1 MISENTLDTLA
12 TEKNNPASAAIDEMT
27 TVEMMALMNQE
38 DQKVP
43 LSIAPIIPQIAA
55 AVDLIA
61 DRLRRNGRLIYC
73 GAGTSGRL
81 GVLDAAECPP
91 TFGTDPGQVIGL
103 IAGGREAIFHAQEGA
118 EDDEAAA
125 VSDLTAIELTAAD
138 VVVGLSA
145 SGRTPYA
152 VSALRYAR
160 QRGATTVAVASS
172 PASPLAKEADI
183 ALTALPGPEV
193 IAGSTRL
200 KAGTVQKLILNMM
213 STGTMIRLGK
223 VYGNRMV
230 DVQAT
235 NEKLARRALRIVQ
248 EVTGDE
254 EAACQENL
262 NKANG
267 NAKLAILLAL
277 SGLSPEEGKR
287 CLEKSAGR
295 LKAALK
301 SLSHRGGMA

>member
-1 MISENTLDTLA
+1 MIPANTLDALA
-12 TEKNNPASAAIDEMT
+12 TEQNNPASAAIDEMT
-27 TVEMMALMNQE
+27 TLEMMTLINQE
-38 DQKVP
+38 DQKAA
-43 LSIAPIIPQIAA
+43 LSIAPILPQIAA

-61 DRLRRNGRLIYC
+61 ERLQQNGRLIYC

-81 GVLDAAECPP
+81 GILDAAECPP
-91 TFGTDPGQVIGL
+91 TFGTEPGQVVGL
-103 IAGGREAIFHAQEGA
+103 IAGGREAMFQAQEGA

-160 QRGATTVAVASS
+160 QRGAATIAVASS
-172 PASPLAKEADI
+172 PASPLAQEADI
-183 ALTALPGPEV
+183 ALTAFPGPEV

-200 KAGTVQKLILNMM
+200 KAGTVQKLILNML

-230 DVQAT
+230 DLQAT

-248 EVTGDE
+248 EVTGAE
-254 EAACQENL
+254 EKTCQENL
-262 NKANG
+262 RKAEG
-267 NAKLAILLAL
+267 NAKLAIFLAF
-277 SGLSPEEGKR
+277 SGLSPEAGKR
-287 CLEKSAGR
+287 CLQKSAGH
-295 LKAALK
+295 LKTALNK
-301 SLSHRGGMA
+301 LSARGGIA

>member
-91 TFGTDPGQVIGL
+91 TFSTDPGQVMGL

-118 EDDEAAA
+118 EDDEATA

-152 VSALRYAR
+152 VSALHYAHSK
-160 QRGATTVAVASS
+160 GAATVAVASS
-172 PASPLAKEADI
+172 PASPLAKEADV

-200 KAGTVQKLILNMM
+200 KAGTVQKLILNMI

-235 NEKLARRALRIVQ
+235 NEKLARRALRMVQ

-254 EAACQENL
+254 EGICQENL
-262 NKANG
+262 NRANG

>member
-1 MISENTLDTLA
+1 MPANTLDDLA
-12 TEKNNPASAAIDEMT
+12 TEQRNPASAAIDEMT

-38 DQKVP
+38 DQKAA

-55 AVDLIA
+55 AVDLIT

-91 TFGTDPGQVIGL
+91 TFGTDPGQVVGL
-103 IAGGREAIFHAQEGA
+103 IAGGREAMFRAQEGA

-125 VSDLTAIELTAAD
+125 VADLTAIELTAAD

-152 VSALRYAR
+152 VSALHYAHS
-160 QRGATTVAVASS
+160 RGAATVAVASS

>member
-1 MISENTLDTLA
+1 MIPANTLDALA
-12 TEKNNPASAAIDEMT
+12 TEQNNPASAAIDEMT
-27 TVEMMALMNQE
+27 TLEMVTLINQE
-38 DQKVP
+38 DQKAA
-43 LSIAPIIPQIAA
+43 LSIAPILPQIAA

-61 DRLRRNGRLIYC
+61 ERLQQNGRLIYC

-81 GVLDAAECPP
+81 GILDAAECPP
-91 TFGTDPGQVIGL
+91 TFSTEPGQVVGL
-103 IAGGREAIFHAQEGA
+103 IAGGHEAMFQAQEGA

-125 VSDLTAIELTAAD
+125 VSNLTVIELTAAD
-138 VVVGLSA
+138 VIVGLSA

-160 QRGATTVAVASS
+160 QRGAATIAVASS
-172 PASPLAKEADI
+172 LASPLAQEADI
-183 ALTALPGPEV
+183 ALTAFPGPEV

-200 KAGTVQKLILNMM
+200 KAGTVQKLILNML

-230 DVQAT
+230 DLQAT

-254 EAACQENL
+254 EKTCQENL
-262 NKANG
+262 RKAEG
-267 NAKLAILLAL
+267 NAKLAIFLAF
-277 SGLSPEEGKR
+277 SGLSPEAGKR
-287 CLEKSAGR
+287 CLQKSAGH
-295 LKAALK
+295 LKTALNK
-301 SLSHRGGMA
+301 LSARGGIA

>member
-91 TFGTDPGQVIGL
+91 TFSTDPGQVVGL
-103 IAGGREAIFHAQEGA
+103 IAGGREAMFQAQEGA

-125 VSDLTAIELTAAD
+125 VADLTAIELTAAD
-138 VVVGLSA
+138 IVVGLSA

-152 VSALRYAR
+152 VSALHYAHS
-160 QRGATTVAVASS
+160 RGATTVAVASS

-235 NEKLARRALRIVQ
+235 NEKLAHRALRIVQ
-248 EVTGDE
+248 EVTGNE

-301 SLSHRGGMA
+301 SLSHRGGME

>member
-91 TFGTDPGQVIGL
+91 TFGTDPGQVMGL

-152 VSALRYAR
+152 VSALRYAHS
-160 QRGATTVAVASS
+160 RGAATVAVASS
-172 PASPLAKEADI
+172 PASPLSKEADI
-183 ALTALPGPEV
+183 ALTALPGAEV

-254 EAACQENL
+254 EAICQENL
-262 NKANG
+262 NKAKG

-301 SLSHRGGMA
+301 SLSHKGGMA

>member
-1 MISENTLDTLA
+1 MPAHTLDDLA
-12 TEKNNPASAAIDEMT
+12 TEQCNPASAAIDEMT
-27 TVEMMALMNQE
+27 TIEMMALMNQE

-43 LSIAPIIPQIAA
+43 LSIALILPQIAD

-61 DRLRRNGRLIYC
+61 AHLQRGGRLIYC

-91 TFGTDPGQVIGL
+91 TFGTDPGQVMGL
-103 IAGGREAIFHAQEGA
+103 IAGGREAMFRAQEGA

-125 VSDLTAIELTAAD
+125 VSDLTAIALRAAD

-160 QRGATTVAVASS
+160 RRGAATVAVASS
-172 PASPLAKEADI
+172 PASPLAKAADV
-183 ALTALPGPEV
+183 ALTALPGAEV

-200 KAGTVQKLILNMM
+200 KAGTVQKLILNML

-235 NEKLARRALRIVQ
+235 NEKLARRALRMVQ

-254 EAACQENL
+254 ESTCQENL

-267 NAKLAILLAL
+267 NAKLAILVAL
-277 SGLSPEEGKR
+277 SDLSPEEGTR
-287 CLEKSAGR
+287 CLQKAEGH
-295 LKAALK
+295 LKTALK
-301 SLSHRGGMA
+301 SLSHKGGMA

>member
-1 MISENTLDTLA
+1 MTSANLLDTLA
-12 TEKNNPASAAIDEMT
+12 TEQNNPASVAIDEMT
-27 TVEMMALMNQE
+27 TVEMMALMNEE
-38 DQKVP
+38 DQKAA
-43 LSIAPIIPQIAA
+43 LSIAPIVPQIAK

-61 DRLRRNGRLIYC
+61 DRLRHNGRLIYC

-91 TFGTDPGQVIGL
+91 TYGTKPEQVVGR
-103 IAGGREAIFHAQEGA
+103 IAGGRAAMCRAQEGA

-125 VSDLTAIELTAAD
+125 IADLKDLGLTAAD
-138 VVVGLSA
+138 IVVGLSA

-152 VSALRYAR
+152 VSALRYAH
-160 QRGATTVAVASS
+160 QRGAATISVAAS

-183 ALTALPGPEV
+183 ELTACPGPEV

-200 KAGTVQKLILNMM
+200 KAGTVQKMILNML

-230 DVQAT
+230 DLQAT
-235 NEKLARRALRIVQ
+235 NEKLTWRAVRIVQ

-254 EAACQENL
+254 ETTCQENL
-262 NKANG
+262 KKADG
-267 NAKLAILLAL
+267 NAKLAIFL
-277 SGLSPEEGKR
+277 SLSDLSPEEGKSW
-287 CLEKSAGR
+287 LEQSAGH
-295 LKAALK
+295 LKTALHTFASK
-301 SLSHRGGMA
+301 GGTS

>member
-91 TFGTDPGQVIGL
+91 TFGTDPGQVVGL
-103 IAGGREAIFHAQEGA
+103 IAGGREAMFRAQEGA

-125 VSDLTAIELTAAD
+125 VSDLTAIALTAAD

-152 VSALRYAR
+152 VSALHYAHSK
-160 QRGATTVAVASS
+160 GAATVAVASS

-183 ALTALPGPEV
+183 ALTALPGSEV

-200 KAGTVQKLILNMM
+200 KSGTVQKLILNMI

-254 EAACQENL
+254 EGICQENL
-262 NKANG
+262 NRANG

-277 SGLSPEEGKR
+277 SDLSPEEGKR

>member
-1 MISENTLDTLA
+1 MIPANTLDALA
-12 TEKNNPASAAIDEMT
+12 TEQNNPASAAIDEMT
-27 TVEMMALMNQE
+27 TLEMMTLINQE
-38 DQKVP
+38 DQKAA
-43 LSIAPIIPQIAA
+43 LSIAPILPQIAA

-61 DRLRRNGRLIYC
+61 ERLQQNGRLIYC

-81 GVLDAAECPP
+81 GILDAAECPP
-91 TFGTDPGQVIGL
+91 TFGTEPGQVVGL
-103 IAGGREAIFHAQEGA
+103 IAGGHEAMFQAQEGA

-152 VSALRYAR
+152 VSALRHAR
-160 QRGATTVAVASS
+160 RRGAATIAIASS
-172 PASPLAKEADI
+172 PSSPLEKEADI

-200 KAGTVQKLILNMM
+200 KAGTVQKLILNML

-230 DVQAT
+230 DLQAT

-254 EAACQENL
+254 EKTCQENL
-262 NKANG
+262 RKAEG
-267 NAKLAILLAL
+267 NAKLAIFLAF
-277 SGLSPEEGKR
+277 SGLSPEAGKR
-287 CLEKSAGR
+287 CLQKSAGH
-295 LKAALK
+295 LKTALNK
-301 SLSHRGGMA
+301 LSARGGIA

>member
-1 MISENTLDTLA
+1 MIPANTLDALA
-12 TEKNNPASAAIDEMT
+12 TEQNNPASAAIDEMT
-27 TVEMMALMNQE
+27 TLEMMTLINQE
-38 DQKVP
+38 DQKAA
-43 LSIAPIIPQIAA
+43 LSIAPILPQIAA

-61 DRLRRNGRLIYC
+61 ERLQQNGRLIYC

-81 GVLDAAECPP
+81 GILDAAECPP
-91 TFGTDPGQVIGL
+91 TFSTEPGQVVGL
-103 IAGGREAIFHAQEGA
+103 IAGGHEAMFQAQEGA

-125 VSDLTAIELTAAD
+125 VSNLTVIELTAAD
-138 VVVGLSA
+138 VIVGLSA

-160 QRGATTVAVASS
+160 QRGAATIAVASS
-172 PASPLAKEADI
+172 PASPLAQEADI
-183 ALTALPGPEV
+183 ALTAFPGPEV

-200 KAGTVQKLILNMM
+200 KAGTVQKLILNML

-230 DVQAT
+230 DLQAT

-254 EAACQENL
+254 EKTCQENL
-262 NKANG
+262 RKAEG
-267 NAKLAILLAL
+267 NAKLAIFLAF
-277 SGLSPEEGKR
+277 SGLSTEAGKR
-287 CLEKSAGR
+287 CLQKSAGH
-295 LKAALK
+295 LKTALNK
-301 SLSHRGGMA
+301 LSARGGIA

>member
-1 MISENTLDTLA
+1 MF
-12 TEKNNPASAAIDEMT
+12 
-27 TVEMMALMNQE
+27 Q
-38 DQKVP
+38 
-43 LSIAPIIPQIAA
+43 
-55 AVDLIA
+55 
-61 DRLRRNGRLIYC
+61 
-73 GAGTSGRL
+73 
-81 GVLDAAECPP
+81 
-91 TFGTDPGQVIGL
+91 
-103 IAGGREAIFHAQEGA
+103 AQEGT

-160 QRGATTVAVASS
+160 QRGAVTIAVASS
-172 PASPLAKEADI
+172 PASPLAQEADI
-183 ALTALPGPEV
+183 ALTAFPGPEV

-200 KAGTVQKLILNMM
+200 KAGTVQKLILNML

-230 DVQAT
+230 DLQAT

-254 EAACQENL
+254 EKTCQENL
-262 NKANG
+262 RKAEG
-267 NAKLAILLAL
+267 NAKLAIFLAF
-277 SGLSPEEGKR
+277 SGLSPEAGKR
-287 CLEKSAGR
+287 CLQKSAGH
-295 LKAALK
+295 LKTALNK
-301 SLSHRGGMA
+301 LSARGGIA

>member
-1 MISENTLDTLA
+1 MIPANTLDALA
-12 TEKNNPASAAIDEMT
+12 TEQNNPASAAIDEMT
-27 TVEMMALMNQE
+27 TLEMVTLINQE
-38 DQKVP
+38 DQKAA
-43 LSIAPIIPQIAA
+43 LSIAPILPQIAA

-61 DRLRRNGRLIYC
+61 ERLQQNGRLIYC

-81 GVLDAAECPP
+81 GILDAAECPP
-91 TFGTDPGQVIGL
+91 TFSTEPGQVVGL
-103 IAGGREAIFHAQEGA
+103 IAGGHEAMFQAQEGA

-160 QRGATTVAVASS
+160 QRGAATIAVASS
-172 PASPLAKEADI
+172 PASPLAQEADI
-183 ALTALPGPEV
+183 ALTAFPGPEV

-200 KAGTVQKLILNMM
+200 KAGTVQKLILNML

-230 DVQAT
+230 DLQAT

-254 EAACQENL
+254 EKTCQENL
-262 NKANG
+262 RKADG
-267 NAKLAILLAL
+267 NAKLAIFLAF
-277 SGLSPEEGKR
+277 SGLSPEAGKR
-287 CLEKSAGR
+287 CLQKSAGH
-295 LKAALK
+295 LKTALNK
-301 SLSHRGGMA
+301 LSARGGIA

>member
-1 MISENTLDTLA
+1 MIPANTLDALA
-12 TEKNNPASAAIDEMT
+12 TEQNNPASAAIDEMT
-27 TVEMMALMNQE
+27 TLEMMTLINQE
-38 DQKVP
+38 DQKAT
-43 LSIAPIIPQIAA
+43 LSIVPILPQIAA

-61 DRLRRNGRLIYC
+61 ERLQQNGRLIYC

-81 GVLDAAECPP
+81 GILDAAECPP
-91 TFGTDPGQVIGL
+91 TFGTEPGQVVGL
-103 IAGGREAIFHAQEGA
+103 IAGGREAMFQAQEGT

-160 QRGATTVAVASS
+160 QRGAATIAVASS
-172 PASPLAKEADI
+172 PASPLAQEADI
-183 ALTALPGPEV
+183 ALTAFPGPEV

-200 KAGTVQKLILNMM
+200 KAGTVQKLILNML

-230 DVQAT
+230 DLQAT

-254 EAACQENL
+254 EKTCQENL
-262 NKANG
+262 KKAEG
-267 NAKLAILLAL
+267 NAKLAIFLAF
-277 SGLSPEEGKR
+277 SGLSPEAGKR
-287 CLEKSAGR
+287 CLQKSAGH
-295 LKAALK
+295 LKTALNK
-301 SLSHRGGMA
+301 LSARGGIA

>member
-1 MISENTLDTLA
+1 MIPANTLDALA
-12 TEKNNPASAAIDEMT
+12 TEQNNPASAAIDEMT
-27 TVEMMALMNQE
+27 TLEMMTLINQE
-38 DQKVP
+38 DQKAA
-43 LSIAPIIPQIAA
+43 LSIAPILPQIAA

-61 DRLRRNGRLIYC
+61 ERLQQNGRLIYC

-81 GVLDAAECPP
+81 GILDAAEGPP
-91 TFGTDPGQVIGL
+91 TFGTEPGQGVGR
-103 IAGGREAIFHAQEGA
+103 IAGGHEAMFQAQEGA

-160 QRGATTVAVASS
+160 QRGAATIAVASS
-172 PASPLAKEADI
+172 PASPLAQEADI
-183 ALTALPGPEV
+183 ALTAFPGPEV

-200 KAGTVQKLILNMM
+200 KAGTVQKLILNML

-230 DVQAT
+230 DLQAT

-254 EAACQENL
+254 KKTCQENL
-262 NKANG
+262 RKAEG
-267 NAKLAILLAL
+267 NAKLAIFLAF
-277 SGLSPEEGKR
+277 SGLSPEAGKR
-287 CLEKSAGR
+287 CLQKSAGH
-295 LKAALK
+295 LKTALNK
-301 SLSHRGGMA
+301 LSARGGIA

>member
-1 MISENTLDTLA
+1 MISANILDTLA

-38 DQKVP
+38 DQKAP
-43 LSIAPIIPQIAA
+43 LSIAPIVPQIAA

-61 DRLRRNGRLIYC
+61 DRLRQNGRLIYC
-73 GAGTSGRL
+73 GSGTSGRL

-91 TFGTDPGQVIGL
+91 TFSTDPEQVVGL
-103 IAGGREAIFHAQEGA
+103 IAGGREAMFRAQEGA

-125 VSDLTAIELTAAD
+125 VSDLTVIELTAAD

-160 QRGATTVAVASS
+160 QRGAATIAVASS
-172 PASPLAKEADI
+172 PASPLAQEADI

-230 DVQAT
+230 DLKAT
-235 NEKLARRALRIVQ
+235 NEKLARRSIRIVQ

-254 EAACQENL
+254 EKTCRENL
-262 NKANG
+262 RKAEG
-267 NAKLAILLAL
+267 NAKLAIFLSL

-287 CLEKSAGR
+287 CLEKSAGH
-295 LKAALK
+295 LKAALNK
-301 SLSHRGGMA
+301 LASKGGIS

>member
-91 TFGTDPGQVIGL
+91 TFGTDPGQVMGL

-125 VSDLTAIELTAAD
+125 VADLTAIELTAAD

-160 QRGATTVAVASS
+160 QRGAATIAVASS
-172 PASPLAKEADI
+172 PASPLAKAADI
-183 ALTALPGPEV
+183 ALTALPGAEV

-254 EAACQENL
+254 EAICQENL
-262 NKANG
+262 NKAKG

>member
-1 MISENTLDTLA
+1 MPGNTLDELA
-12 TEKNNPASAAIDEMT
+12 TEQRNPASDAMDEMT
-27 TVEMMALMNQE
+27 TCEMMALMNQE
-38 DQKVP
+38 DQKAP
-43 LSIAPIIPQIAA
+43 LSIAPIIPQIAD

-61 DRLRRNGRLIYC
+61 AHLQRGGRLIYC

-91 TFGTDPGQVIGL
+91 TFGTDPRQVVGL
-103 IAGGREAIFHAQEGA
+103 IAGGRKAMFKAQEGA
-118 EDDEAAA
+118 EDDTAAA
-125 VSDLTAIELTAAD
+125 VSDLTTIELTEKD

-152 VSALRYAR
+152 VSALHDAHD
-160 QRGATTVAVASS
+160 RGAATIAVASS
-172 PASPLAKEADI
+172 PDSPLSKEADI

-200 KAGTVQKLILNMM
+200 KAGTVQKLILNML
-213 STGTMIRLGK
+213 STGAMIRLGK

-235 NEKLARRALRIVQ
+235 NEKLARRTLRMVQ
-248 EVTGDE
+248 EVTGDTE
-254 EAACQENL
+254 SVCQENL
-262 NKANG
+262 NKAEG

-277 SGLSPEEGKR
+277 SDLSPVEGKR
-287 CLEKSAGR
+287 RLQKAGGH
-295 LKAALK
+295 LKEALK
-301 SLSHRGGMA
+301 KLPPKGGMA

>member
-91 TFGTDPGQVIGL
+91 TFGTDPGQVMGL
-103 IAGGREAIFHAQEGA
+103 IAGGREAMFRAQEGA

-125 VSDLTAIELTAAD
+125 VGDLTTIELTAAD

-160 QRGATTVAVASS
+160 RKGAATIAVASS

-200 KAGTVQKLILNMM
+200 KAGTVQKLILNML

>member
-1 MISENTLDTLA
+1 MIPANTLDALA
-12 TEKNNPASAAIDEMT
+12 TEQNNPASAAIDEMT
-27 TVEMMALMNQE
+27 TLEMMTLINQE
-38 DQKVP
+38 DQKAA
-43 LSIAPIIPQIAA
+43 LSIAPILPQIAA

-61 DRLRRNGRLIYC
+61 ERLQQNGRLIYC

-81 GVLDAAECPP
+81 GILDAAECPP
-91 TFGTDPGQVIGL
+91 TFGTEPGQVIGL
-103 IAGGREAIFHAQEGA
+103 IAGGREAMFQAQEGA

-160 QRGATTVAVASS
+160 QRGAATIAVASS
-172 PASPLAKEADI
+172 PASPLAQEADI
-183 ALTALPGPEV
+183 ALTAFPGPEV

-200 KAGTVQKLILNMM
+200 KAGTVQKLILNML

-230 DVQAT
+230 DLQAT
-235 NEKLARRALRIVQ
+235 NEKLAR
-248 EVTGDE
+248 
-254 EAACQENL
+254 
-262 NKANG
+262 
-267 NAKLAILLAL
+267 
-277 SGLSPEEGKR
+277 
-287 CLEKSAGR
+287 
-295 LKAALK
+295 
-301 SLSHRGGMA
+301 

>member
-91 TFGTDPGQVIGL
+91 TFGTDPGQVVGL
-103 IAGGREAIFHAQEGA
+103 IAGGREAMFRAQEGA

-125 VSDLTAIELTAAD
+125 VSDLTAIALTAAD

-152 VSALRYAR
+152 VSALHYAHSK
-160 QRGATTVAVASS
+160 GAATVAVASS
-172 PASPLAKEADI
+172 PASPLAKEADV

-262 NKANG
+262 NRANG

>member
-1 MISENTLDTLA
+1 
-12 TEKNNPASAAIDEMT
+12 
-27 TVEMMALMNQE
+27 
-38 DQKVP
+38 
-43 LSIAPIIPQIAA
+43 
-55 AVDLIA
+55 
-61 DRLRRNGRLIYC
+61 
-73 GAGTSGRL
+73 
-81 GVLDAAECPP
+81 
-91 TFGTDPGQVIGL
+91 
-103 IAGGREAIFHAQEGA
+103 
-118 EDDEAAA
+118 
-125 VSDLTAIELTAAD
+125 
-138 VVVGLSA
+138 
-145 SGRTPYA
+145 
-152 VSALRYAR
+152 
-160 QRGATTVAVASS
+160 
-172 PASPLAKEADI
+172 
-183 ALTALPGPEV
+183 
-193 IAGSTRL
+193 
-200 KAGTVQKLILNMM
+200 MM

-277 SGLSPEEGKR
+277 SGLPPEEGKR
-287 CLEKSAGR
+287 CLEKSADR

>member
-43 LSIAPIIPQIAA
+43 LSIAPIVPQIAA

-61 DRLRRNGRLIYC
+61 DRLRQNGRLIYC

-91 TFGTDPGQVIGL
+91 TFGTDPGQVMGL
-103 IAGGREAIFHAQEGA
+103 IAGGREAMFRAQEGA

-125 VSDLTAIELTAAD
+125 VSDLTAIALTAAD

-160 QRGATTVAVASS
+160 RKGAATIAVASS
-172 PASPLAKEADI
+172 PASPLAKAADI

-230 DVQAT
+230 DLKAT
-235 NEKLARRALRIVQ
+235 NEKLVHRAIRMVQ

-254 EAACQENL
+254 EKTCRENL
-262 NKANG
+262 QKAEG
-267 NAKLAILLAL
+267 NAKLAIFLSL
-277 SGLSPEEGKR
+277 SGLSPEEGKG
-287 CLEKSAGR
+287 CLEKSAGH
-295 LKAALK
+295 LKAALNK
-301 SLSHRGGMA
+301 FASKGGAS

>member
-1 MISENTLDTLA
+1 MIPANTLDALA
-12 TEKNNPASAAIDEMT
+12 TEQNNPASAAIDEMT
-27 TVEMMALMNQE
+27 TLEMMTLINQE
-38 DQKVP
+38 DQKAT
-43 LSIAPIIPQIAA
+43 LSIVPILPQIAA

-61 DRLRRNGRLIYC
+61 ERLQQNGRLIYC

-81 GVLDAAECPP
+81 GILDAAECPP
-91 TFGTDPGQVIGL
+91 TFGTEPGQVVGL
-103 IAGGREAIFHAQEGA
+103 IAGGREAMFQAQEGT

-138 VVVGLSA
+138 VIVGLSA

-160 QRGATTVAVASS
+160 QRGAVTIAVASS
-172 PASPLAKEADI
+172 PASPLAQEADI
-183 ALTALPGPEV
+183 ALTAFPGPEV

-200 KAGTVQKLILNMM
+200 KAGTVQKLILNML

-230 DVQAT
+230 DLQAT

-254 EAACQENL
+254 EKTCQENL
-262 NKANG
+262 RKAEG
-267 NAKLAILLAL
+267 NAKLAIFLAF
-277 SGLSPEEGKR
+277 SGLSPEAGKR
-287 CLEKSAGR
+287 CLQKSAGH
-295 LKAALK
+295 LKTALNK
-301 SLSHRGGMA
+301 LSARGGIA

>member
-1 MISENTLDTLA
+1 MIPANTLDALA
-12 TEKNNPASAAIDEMT
+12 TEQNNPASAAIDEMT
-27 TVEMMALMNQE
+27 TLEMVALINQE
-38 DQKVP
+38 DQKAA
-43 LSIAPIIPQIAA
+43 LSIVPILPQIAA

-61 DRLRRNGRLIYC
+61 ERLQQNGRLIYC

-81 GVLDAAECPP
+81 GILDAAECPP
-91 TFGTDPGQVIGL
+91 TFGTEPGQVVGL
-103 IAGGREAIFHAQEGA
+103 IAGGREAMFQAQEGA

-125 VSDLTAIELTAAD
+125 VSDLTVIELTAAD

-160 QRGATTVAVASS
+160 QRGAATIAVASS
-172 PASPLAKEADI
+172 PASPLAQEADI
-183 ALTALPGPEV
+183 ALTAFPGPEV

-200 KAGTVQKLILNMM
+200 KAGTVQKLVLNML

-230 DVQAT
+230 DLQAT

-254 EAACQENL
+254 KKTCQENL
-262 NKANG
+262 RKAEG
-267 NAKLAILLAL
+267 NAKLAIFLAF
-277 SGLSPEEGKR
+277 SGLSPEAGKR
-287 CLEKSAGR
+287 CLQKSAGH
-295 LKAALK
+295 LKTALNK
-301 SLSHRGGMA
+301 LSARGGIA

>member
-1 MISENTLDTLA
+1 MIPANTLDALA
-12 TEKNNPASAAIDEMT
+12 TEQNNPASAAIDEMT
-27 TVEMMALMNQE
+27 TLEMMTLINQE
-38 DQKVP
+38 DQKAT
-43 LSIAPIIPQIAA
+43 LSIVPILPQIAA

-61 DRLRRNGRLIYC
+61 ERLQQNGRLIYC

-81 GVLDAAECPP
+81 GILDAAECPP
-91 TFGTDPGQVIGL
+91 TFGTEPGQVVGL
-103 IAGGREAIFHAQEGA
+103 IAGGREAMFQAQEGT

-160 QRGATTVAVASS
+160 QRGAVTIAVASS
-172 PASPLAKEADI
+172 PASPLAQEADI
-183 ALTALPGPEV
+183 ALTAFPGPEV

-200 KAGTVQKLILNMM
+200 KAGTVQKLILNML

-230 DVQAT
+230 DLQAT

-254 EAACQENL
+254 EKTCQENL
-262 NKANG
+262 RKAEG
-267 NAKLAILLAL
+267 NAKLAIFLAF
-277 SGLSPEEGKR
+277 SGLSPEAGKR
-287 CLEKSAGR
+287 CLQKSAGH
-295 LKAALK
+295 LKTALNK
-301 SLSHRGGMA
+301 LSARGGIA

>member
-91 TFGTDPGQVIGL
+91 TFSTDPGQVMGL
-103 IAGGREAIFHAQEGA
+103 IAGGREAMFRAQEGA

-200 KAGTVQKLILNMM
+200 KAWTVQKLILNMM

>member
-1 MISENTLDTLA
+1 MIPANTLDALA
-12 TEKNNPASAAIDEMT
+12 TEQNNPASAAIDEMT
-27 TVEMMALMNQE
+27 TLEMMTLINQE
-38 DQKVP
+38 DQKAA
-43 LSIAPIIPQIAA
+43 LSIAPILPQIAA

-61 DRLRRNGRLIYC
+61 ERLQQNGRLIYC

-81 GVLDAAECPP
+81 GILDAAECPP
-91 TFGTDPGQVIGL
+91 TFGTEPGQVVGL
-103 IAGGREAIFHAQEGA
+103 IAGGHEAMFQAQEGA

-160 QRGATTVAVASS
+160 QRGAATIAVASS
-172 PASPLAKEADI
+172 PASPLAQEADI

-200 KAGTVQKLILNMM
+200 KAGTVQKLILNML

>member
-1 MISENTLDTLA
+1 MPVHALDDLA
-12 TEKNNPASAAIDEMT
+12 TEQCNPASAAIDEMT
-27 TVEMMALMNQE
+27 TIEMMALMNQE

-43 LSIAPIIPQIAA
+43 LSIALILPQIAD

-61 DRLRRNGRLIYC
+61 AHLQRGGRLIYC

-91 TFGTDPGQVIGL
+91 TFGTDPGQVMGL
-103 IAGGREAIFHAQEGA
+103 IAGGREAMFRAQEGA

-125 VSDLTAIELTAAD
+125 VSDLTAIALTAAD

-160 QRGATTVAVASS
+160 QTGAATISVAAS
-172 PASPLAKEADI
+172 PASPLAKEAEI
-183 ALTALPGPEV
+183 ELTACPGPEV

-200 KAGTVQKLILNMM
+200 KAGTVQKMILNML

-230 DVQAT
+230 DLQAT
-235 NEKLARRALRIVQ
+235 NEKLTRRAVRIVQ

-254 EAACQENL
+254 ESTCQENL
-262 NKANG
+262 KKADG
-267 NAKLAILLAL
+267 NAKLAIFLAL
-277 SGLSPEEGKR
+277 SGLSPAAGKDCLQRAEGQ
-287 CLEKSAGR
+287 
-295 LKAALK
+295 LKTALK
-301 SLSHRGGMA
+301 TVALQGDVP

>member
-91 TFGTDPGQVIGL
+91 TFGTDPGQVMGL

-125 VSDLTAIELTAAD
+125 VADLTAIELTAAD

-160 QRGATTVAVASS
+160 QRGATTVAVAAS
-172 PASPLAKEADI
+172 PASPLSKAADI

-200 KAGTVQKLILNMM
+200 KAGTVQKLILNML

>member
-1 MISENTLDTLA
+1 MF
-12 TEKNNPASAAIDEMT
+12 
-27 TVEMMALMNQE
+27 Q
-38 DQKVP
+38 
-43 LSIAPIIPQIAA
+43 
-55 AVDLIA
+55 
-61 DRLRRNGRLIYC
+61 
-73 GAGTSGRL
+73 
-81 GVLDAAECPP
+81 
-91 TFGTDPGQVIGL
+91 
-103 IAGGREAIFHAQEGA
+103 AQEGA

-160 QRGATTVAVASS
+160 QRGAATIAVASS
-172 PASPLAKEADI
+172 LASPLAQEADI
-183 ALTALPGPEV
+183 ALTAFPGPEV

-200 KAGTVQKLILNMM
+200 KAGTVQKLILNML

-230 DVQAT
+230 DLQAT

-254 EAACQENL
+254 EKTCQENL
-262 NKANG
+262 RKAEG
-267 NAKLAILLAL
+267 NAKLAIFLAF
-277 SGLSPEEGKR
+277 SGLSPEAGKR
-287 CLEKSAGR
+287 CLQKSAGH
-295 LKAALK
+295 LKTALNK
-301 SLSHRGGMA
+301 LSARGGIA

>member
-1 MISENTLDTLA
+1 MIPANTLDALA
-12 TEKNNPASAAIDEMT
+12 TEQNNPASAAIDEMT
-27 TVEMMALMNQE
+27 TLEMVTLINQE
-38 DQKVP
+38 DQKAA
-43 LSIAPIIPQIAA
+43 LSIAPILPQIAA

-61 DRLRRNGRLIYC
+61 ERLQQNGRLIYC

-81 GVLDAAECPP
+81 GILDAAECPP
-91 TFGTDPGQVIGL
+91 TFGTEPGQVVGL
-103 IAGGREAIFHAQEGA
+103 IAGGHEAMFQAQEGA

-125 VSDLTAIELTAAD
+125 VSDLTAIALTAAD

-160 QRGATTVAVASS
+160 QTGTATISVAAS

-183 ALTALPGPEV
+183 ELTACPGPEV

-200 KAGTVQKLILNMM
+200 KAGTVQKMILNML

-230 DVQAT
+230 DLQAT
-235 NEKLARRALRIVQ
+235 NEKLTRRAVRIVQ
-248 EVTGDE
+248 EMTGDE
-254 EAACQENL
+254 ETTCQENL
-262 NKANG
+262 KKADG
-267 NAKLAILLAL
+267 NAKLAIFLSL
-277 SGLSPEEGKR
+277 SGLSPEEGKH
-287 CLEKSAGR
+287 CLEKSAGH
-295 LKAALK
+295 LKTALNTFA
-301 SLSHRGGMA
+301 SEGGVS

>member
-1 MISENTLDTLA
+1 MIPANTLDALA
-12 TEKNNPASAAIDEMT
+12 TEQNNPASAAIDEMT
-27 TVEMMALMNQE
+27 TLEMVALINQE
-38 DQKVP
+38 DQKAA
-43 LSIAPIIPQIAA
+43 LSIVPILPQIAA

-61 DRLRRNGRLIYC
+61 ERLQQNGRLIYC

-81 GVLDAAECPP
+81 GILDAAECPP
-91 TFGTDPGQVIGL
+91 TFGTEPGQVVGL
-103 IAGGREAIFHAQEGA
+103 IAGGREAMFQAQEGA

-125 VSDLTAIELTAAD
+125 VSDLTVIELTAAD

-160 QRGATTVAVASS
+160 QRGAATIAVASS
-172 PASPLAKEADI
+172 PASPLAQEADI
-183 ALTALPGPEV
+183 ALTAFPGPEV

-200 KAGTVQKLILNMM
+200 KAGTVQKLVLNML

-230 DVQAT
+230 DLQAT

-254 EAACQENL
+254 EKPCQENL
-262 NKANG
+262 RKAEG
-267 NAKLAILLAL
+267 NAKLAIFLAF
-277 SGLSPEEGKR
+277 SGLSPEAGKR
-287 CLEKSAGR
+287 CLQKSAGH
-295 LKAALK
+295 LKTALNK
-301 SLSHRGGMA
+301 LSARGGIA